1 MARWHGGSR
10 ILLISAFLC
19 IAEWPRGTLDR
30 LSPHQSRLTRASQGT
45 RTQIW
50 DASPQIRFR
59 LFTGNYSQ
67 YTFQCV
73 TPNAADA
80 ALALKRTLTNL
91 RLATVP
97 EAYSLFPAEQSCCV
111 CVCELLLHTAHY
123 SSPLISFKSQEL
135 GRGGGLLGIHGKA
148 SRT

>member
-1 MARWHGGSR
+1 MAFVCFWPGGTGQR
-10 ILLISAFLC
+10 NSAYLHIPLYC
-19 IAEWPRGTLDR
+19 RVAARNIRQAK
-30 LSPHQSRLTRASQGT
+30 SPPSRLTRASQGT

-73 TPNAADA
+73 TSNAADA
-80 ALALKRTLTNL
+80 ALALKGTLTNL

-111 CVCELLLHTAHY
+111 CVCVCVCVCE
-123 SSPLISFKSQEL
+123 
-135 GRGGGLLGIHGKA
+135 
-148 SRT
+148 SRSCCFIAFTTPRR